1 MKRWLMG
8 GMVLGLA
15 QEAFAQELA
24 AWGPSRGMALFWVA
38 IMVLAAFPLLGRRF
52 RTLAF
57 LGAALLAARGLMRI
71 ISEHDVARLVA
82 SLPMGVGLGL
92 QLAAGLVV
100 ANIIIGVMHSYYQRK
115 TRKAP

>member
-1 MKRWLMG
+1 MKRWLVG
-8 GMVLGLA
+8 VMVLGLA

-24 AWGPSRGMALFWVA
+24 AWGPSRGMALFWA
-38 IMVLAAFPLLGRRF
+38 ALIVLAAFPLLGRRF

-82 SLPMGVGLGL
+82 SLPMGVALGL

-100 ANIIIGVMHSYYQRK
+100 ANIIIRGIYSYYRRRK
-115 TRKAP
+115 